1 MSNLN
6 EIILFDGVCNFCQG
20 SVKFII
26 KHDKTQKLKF
36 ASLQSEIG
44 QQLKNT
50 YNIPPETDSIVFI
63 KNDNTYIK
71 SGAALRIAVY
81 LSFPLNLCFAFI
93 IIPPF
98 IRNFAY
104 DIIAKNRYQ
113 WFGKQDACMLP
124 TPEIRS
130 RFLE

>member
-1 MSNLN
+1 MSEQN

-26 KHDKTQKLKF
+26 KYDKTKKLKF

-44 QQLKNT
+44 QELRAT
-50 YNIPPETDSIVFI
+50 YQIPEATDSIVFI
-63 KNDNTYIK
+63 KNYKAYLK
-71 SGAALRIAVY
+71 SSAALRIATY
-81 LSFPLNLCFAFI
+81 LSFPLNWLYIFI

-98 IRNFAY
+98 IRNFLY
-104 DIIAKNRYQ
+104 DIIAKNRYK

-130 RFLE
+130 RFLD